1 MLTKKFVRVT
11 EKPTQYI
18 TMLCTYV
25 NYHPHLQKPLV
36 FFKSNNSTTL
46 TIFGY
51 HHEDNT
57 HKYLKTGYHT
67 RPLTD
72 HMPDTEDT
80 QTHTHTRGTLSVV
93 AGTVF

>member
-1 MLTKKFVRVT
+1 MANIILNTT
-11 EKPTQYI
+11 ELFTVKW
-18 TMLCTYV
+18 LVFCYV
-25 NYHPHLQKPLV
+25 NFTSIKTKAIS
-36 FFKSNNSTTL
+36 FFKSNNNTTL

-57 HKYLKTGYHT
+57 HKYLKIGYHT

-80 QTHTHTRGTLSVV
+80 QTHTHTHTNEL
-93 AGTVF
+93 F